1 MKEEGPLVQ
10 VSGGYLERVSVP
22 KYLRGCTSGKTLTM
36 KAIADTQKKI
46 KKFSEGS
53 KLNSEGRARKKDRKA
68 KGYKN
73 LKSFKPSIS
82 LAPQSFISL

>member
-1 MKEEGPLVQ
+1 
-10 VSGGYLERVSVP
+10 
-22 KYLRGCTSGKTLTM
+22 M

-73 LKSFKPSIS
+73 LKSFKPYIS